1 MSYLLI
7 TGATGFIGFKILLG
21 ALKEGYSV
29 RAAVRS
35 PEKGKFLL
43 SHPKI
48 LALGVVPEKLSLV
61 EVPDIRREGAYD
73 EAIKGV
79 RYVIHSASPLPSPL
93 LDPNT
98 GIYEPTV
105 KSVWTMLHSALLKA
119 PSLKRLI
126 ITSSI
131 VGNTAYPP
139 GSAQGVETTAQS
151 RVPDTPGPFE
161 SVGPAYGA
169 AKVAALNSID
179 RFIRNER
186 PPFAVVKLIP
196 GLVLGRDERAL
207 RADDLRAGS
216 NFFLLDLLT
225 GTSAEHPLPSA
236 VADVS
241 DVAKVH
247 LIALKEEEVGEG
259 PAIAED
265 LGVTTSNQFN
275 DAWDLVQKH
284 FPKAVADGVFRQGDQ
299 PTMPFNWDARPTEVE
314 MGFSFKRYE
323 EMVLD
328 VAGQYLEL
336 SGIEKA

>member
-1 MSYLLI
+1 MSSPDLLI
-7 TGATGFIGFKILLG
+7 TGATGFIGFRILLG
-21 ALKEGYSV
+21 ALKHGYSV
-29 RAAVRS
+29 RAAFRS

-43 SHPKI
+43 SHPKV

-61 EVPDIRREGAYD
+61 EVPDICREGAYD

-93 LDPNT
+93 LDPNA

-105 KSVWTMLHSALLKA
+105 KSVRTMLNSALKA
-119 PSLKRLI
+119 PSLKRLV

-131 VGNTAYPP
+131 VGNTPYPP
-139 GSAQGVETTAQS
+139 GSAFGVETTAKS
-151 RVPDTPGPFE
+151 RVPDTPGHFD

-179 RFIRNER
+179 RFIRDER
-186 PPFAVVKLIP
+186 PAFAVVKVIP
-196 GLVLGRDERAL
+196 GLVLERDERAL
-207 RADDLRAGS
+207 KVDDLRAGS

-225 GTSAEHPLPSA
+225 GKLAGHPLPSA

-241 DVAKVH
+241 DVAKRRR
-247 LIALKEEEVGEG
+247 GEG

-265 LGVTTSNQFN
+265 LGVTTSNLFN
-275 DAWDLVQKH
+275 DAWDLVQKR
-284 FPKAVADGVFRQGDQ
+284 FPKAVANGVFRQGDQ
-299 PTMPFNWDARPTEVE
+299 PTRPFNWDAHPTEVDL
-314 MGFSFKRYE
+314 GFSFKRYE
-323 EMVLD
+323 DMVLD

-336 SGIEKA
+336 SSIKNA

>member
-1 MSYLLI
+1 MVTVTLARIHLLI

-247 LIALKEEEVGEG
+247 LIALKEEE
-259 PAIAED
+259 
-265 LGVTTSNQFN
+265 FN